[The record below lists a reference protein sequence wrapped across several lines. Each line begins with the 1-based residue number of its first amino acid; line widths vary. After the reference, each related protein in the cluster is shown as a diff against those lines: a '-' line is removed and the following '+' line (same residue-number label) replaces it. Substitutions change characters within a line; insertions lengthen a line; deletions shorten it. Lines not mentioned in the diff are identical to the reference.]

1 MNPPIFALDNH
12 LAQRERLN
20 DPVISIVHGLA
31 ECEAREQIAVAALA
45 AARAETAL
53 FISTIPED
61 FREFADTA
69 RRGMKGKD

>member
-1 MNPPIFALDNH
+1 MTPPVFALDDH
-12 LAQRERLN
+12 MAHRERLN
-20 DPVISIVHGLA
+20 DPVLRIIYGLA
-31 ECEAREQIAVAALA
+31 ECTTREQIAEAALESA
-45 AARAETAL
+45 KAETAL